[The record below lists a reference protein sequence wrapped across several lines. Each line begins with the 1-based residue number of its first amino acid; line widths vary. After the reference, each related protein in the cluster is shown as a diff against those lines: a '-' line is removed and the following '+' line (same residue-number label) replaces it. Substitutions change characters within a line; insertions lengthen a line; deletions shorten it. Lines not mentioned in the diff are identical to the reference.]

1 MKVLHVLDVGLALDY
16 VCRQIK
22 SHHPEFK
29 CVKLRIPYKSCSTKD
44 QMLFYYDQ
52 LKNYENL
59 VTACVTCISI
69 IKDFRIPNAVIP
81 VCECIRKNKFSNV
94 IILSTD
100 MTSRIRIHEQILEQ
114 YIRYVKM
121 DDLLHCIENKVSL
134 KKPLE
139 RLSNF
144 KYLLRKAD
152 CIILGCSHFCIY
164 EVSIREKLTEYGFEG
179 YLINSVDE
187 FIKYI

>member
-1 MKVLHVLDVGLALDY
+1 MAIRGRFYLHVLDVGLALDY

-81 VCECIRKNKFSNV
+81 VCECIMRA
-94 IILSTD
+94 LC
-100 MTSRIRIHEQILEQ
+100 IRCYCTKHTP
-114 YIRYVKM
+114 V
-121 DDLLHCIENKVSL
+121 
-134 KKPLE
+134 
-139 RLSNF
+139 
-144 KYLLRKAD
+144 
-152 CIILGCSHFCIY
+152 
-164 EVSIREKLTEYGFEG
+164 
-179 YLINSVDE
+179 
-187 FIKYI
+187 